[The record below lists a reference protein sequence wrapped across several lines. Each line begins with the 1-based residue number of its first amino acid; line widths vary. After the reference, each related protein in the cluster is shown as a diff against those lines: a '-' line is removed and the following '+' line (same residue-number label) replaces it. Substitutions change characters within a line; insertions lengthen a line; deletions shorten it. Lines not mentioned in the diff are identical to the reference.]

1 MYSEKIANSIREYLD
16 SREYDYVFNKD
27 LARFMLYACSYQK
40 IRIYPVYIYIAKVMA
55 ETRVVF
61 PIGADEDK
69 RSDAAEFI
77 SRANHGLVFGCFSM
91 NYDDGEILFKMRTC
105 RWNEE
110 LSEEEV
116 RRVIEI
122 PMEMACLFGD
132 ALLSVLCG
140 LDSPAEAV
148 RKAKSNIKI
157 INRAGDSGGD
167 QFVFEEEKPSIDFSC
182 L

>member
-16 SREYDYVFNKD
+16 RREYDYVFNED
-27 LARFMLYACSYQK
+27 LARFMLYARSPQK
-40 IRIYPVYIYIAKVMA
+40 IRIYPVYIYITKVVA

-77 SRANHGLVFGCFSM
+77 SRANYGLNFGCFSM
-91 NYDDGEILFKMRTC
+91 DFDDGEIHFKMRIC
-105 RWNEE
+105 SWNEE
-110 LSEEEV
+110 LSEKAV

-122 PMEMACLFGD
+122 PMQTAHLFGD

-148 RKAKSNIKI
+148 RKAKSKIKI
-157 INRAGDSGGD
+157 INRAGDSGSD